1 MASYT
6 SSNTEPERWAKIVNG
21 EESGR
26 YPEIT
31 IDGGT
36 LKVFSKPEDRAASI
50 QSFLADVFK
59 DGDNEW
65 FSAAGDPVEA
75 SEEEAADKGQPENSK
90 TKRVS
95 RTQQRANKRQEK
107 KNLGPVRQR
116 EELAKDRF
124 SSVEWEQITREV
136 TRNTVKGVF
145 LEGKKVIA
153 IHESGLIPREMLDQ
167 LVDIAPGH
175 DPDKDKVKVQ
185 NKIVYE
191 RGH

>member
-6 SSNTEPERWAKIVNG
+6 SSNTEPERWANIVNG
-21 EESGR
+21 EGSGR

-31 IDGGT
+31 IDDGT
-36 LKVFSKPEDRAASI
+36 LKVFSKPEDRAARI

-75 SEEEAADKGQPENSK
+75 SEEEAVDKGEPENSK

-95 RTQQRANKRQEK
+95 RTQQRANKMQEK
-107 KNLGPVRQR
+107 KNLGPVLQR

-136 TRNTVKGVF
+136 TRNTVKGLF

-153 IHESGLIPREMLDQ
+153 IHVTGSIAREMLDQ

-175 DPDKDKVKVQ
+175 DPDKDKVKVL